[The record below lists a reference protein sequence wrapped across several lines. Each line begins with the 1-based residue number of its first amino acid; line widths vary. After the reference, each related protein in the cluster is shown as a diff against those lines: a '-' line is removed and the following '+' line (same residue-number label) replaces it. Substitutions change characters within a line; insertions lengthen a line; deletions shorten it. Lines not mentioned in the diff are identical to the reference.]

1 MEACLI
7 QVEVQ
12 NDYFCFNNMYEPERT
27 VHTVQYQNVISNHVP
42 DLLLRGSGSLGG
54 K

>member
-7 QVEVQ
+7 LVEVQ
-12 NDYFCFNNMYEPERT
+12 NDYFCFNNTYEPERT
-27 VHTVQYQNVISNHVP
+27 AHIVQYQQVA